1 MAVIE
6 ELVVT
11 NLGVIADVRLEPG
24 PSLVVLTGETGAGKT
39 LLLGALRLLLG
50 GQASDTKVGP
60 AGSEARV
67 EGRFRGPDGVEI
79 VAARRLVEGGRSR
92 AYLDGAMVP
101 AKVLDQN
108 AGHLIEVVGQ
118 HDRLLLAQ
126 PAEVRSMLDRSLDR
140 GGRTALSAYRETWA
154 TLQALRGEQ
163 QMAGGDPRALQRE
176 LDLVTYQ
183 VDEIQEAGFEAGD
196 DDTLGATASRLR
208 NSEELAEGLAIA
220 THATAEE
227 GGAAD
232 KLGEVVAELR
242 RAAALDPSFQQI
254 ASQAEEVAAAV
265 AELSGELRR
274 TQHQLEREPAELD
287 HIESRLALLSDLKRK
302 YGASLADILDFWATT
317 AARMAELQTILD
329 RSETLDAEITA
340 ALASVAAAGAEL
352 RTARSQAAKRLADN
366 ACEHLRDLGFGFPIV
381 EFNVAEAEPGA
392 VGADRVEL
400 RFSSDPSLTPG
411 PVARVASGGELSRLI
426 LALRIAGG
434 AGDAPVVVFDEV
446 DAGVGGST
454 ALAIGRKM
462 ADLARDRQVLCV
474 THLPQVAAFAD
485 SHFVVERSGGRA
497 DVRKVEGTDRIEEL
511 SRMLAGL
518 PNSEQGRSHAEELLA
533 LAAGS

>member
-1 MAVIE
+1 MIE

-287 HIESRLALLSDLKRK
+287 HIESRLALLSDLNANMVP
-302 YGASLADILDFWATT
+302 ASPTYSTSGQRQRPGWPSCRRFWTDPRPWTRRAPQPWHPSP
-317 AARMAELQTILD
+317 RPG
-329 RSETLDAEITA
+329 RSSAPPGHRPPKGLPTMPASTSEISG
-340 ALASVAAAGAEL
+340 SVF
-352 RTARSQAAKRLADN
+352 RSL
-366 ACEHLRDLGFGFPIV
+366 
-381 EFNVAEAEPGA
+381 
-392 VGADRVEL
+392 
-400 RFSSDPSLTPG
+400 SSTSPRPS
-411 PVARVASGGELSRLI
+411 R
-426 LALRIAGG
+426 
-434 AGDAPVVVFDEV
+434 
-446 DAGVGGST
+446 
-454 ALAIGRKM
+454 
-462 ADLARDRQVLCV
+462 
-474 THLPQVAAFAD
+474 
-485 SHFVVERSGGRA
+485 ERSA
-497 DVRKVEGTDRIEEL
+497 QT
-511 SRMLAGL
+511 
-518 PNSEQGRSHAEELLA
+518 
-533 LAAGS
+533 GSN